1 MGSKELYTRIKLG
14 KTLPCPRCGS
24 TDVVSRGRVG
34 VEGVWPDV
42 MLVRRYR
49 CRSCGLTYE
58 SAEVALTLTP
68 PSSSGAL

>member
-1 MGSKELYTRIKLG
+1 MGSKELYASAKLS

-24 TDVVSRGRVG
+24 TEVVSRGRVG
-34 VEGVWPDV
+34 VEGIWPDV

-68 PSSSGAL
+68 PSSSGAP

>member
-1 MGSKELYTRIKLG
+1 MGSKELYTRAKLG

-24 TDVVSRGRVG
+24 TEVESRGRVG

-49 CRSCGLTYE
+49 CGRCGLTYE

>member
-1 MGSKELYTRIKLG
+1 MGSKELYTRVKLG

-34 VEGVWPDV
+34 VEGIWPDV
-42 MLVRRYR
+42 MLIRRYR

-58 SAEVALTLTP
+58 SAELVLDLIP
-68 PSSSGAL
+68 PSSSGGL